1 MINKYTKKRKNK
13 NKSRTRS
20 RTRSRSRGRKRIL
33 NGGMPKKSN
42 VISVIRKQNISPR
55 ASSASRASSAPRA
68 SSASRASRAPRSS
81 TIVLSKY
88 NEERKQ
94 HVLTLIEG
102 FPNTFHDFIET
113 VIQDTDILDQDEIK
127 RNIRER
133 FSLNTTSGSL
143 GEGRASINVLKFI
156 SYVSGIIKC
165 ELFKLRNDN
174 TPEEVKNIQLRL
186 RLYSK
191 MCCLFDQHACS
202 IAVRPFNSYEL
213 SIIKAHYKSI
223 GAIRKYT
230 DYTSIMEDIIDK
242 HFPILKKYKSS
253 DHSLSSTSCNRLIPD
268 DLRFKETLSPIEEAQ
283 SMSD

>member
-13 NKSRTRS
+13 NKSRTRTRS
-20 RTRSRSRGRKRIL
+20 RKRSRSRSRSRKRIL
-33 NGGMPKKSN
+33 NGGMPKNSN

-55 ASSASRASSAPRA
+55 ASSSASRAP
-68 SSASRASRAPRSS
+68 SSASRASSSASRSSRSS

-94 HVLTLIEG
+94 HVLRLIAG

-113 VIQDTDILDQDEIK
+113 VIQDTDILDEGEIQ
-127 RNIRER
+127 RNIREQ
-133 FSLNTTSGSL
+133 FSLNTTPGSL
-143 GEGRASINVLKFI
+143 GEGRASVNVLKFI

-191 MCCLFDQHACS
+191 ICCLFDQHACS

-230 DYTSIMEDIIDK
+230 DYTSTMEDIIDK

-253 DHSLSSTSCNRLIPD
+253 DHGLSSTSCNRLIPD
-268 DLRFKETLSPIEEAQ
+268 DLRFKETLLPIEEE
-283 SMSD
+283 